1 MATTTTQ
8 NIINERVS
16 LNQAL
21 WVAEVKNATSQNTVR
36 VYARSIWKALG
47 LVDRYA
53 IYMLGGSVVLSIQL
67 EEN

>member
-8 NIINERVS
+8 NIINRRDS

-36 VYARSIWKALG
+36 VYARSIREALS

-53 IYMLGGSVVLSIQL
+53 IYMLGRSVVLSIQL